1 MIRMTSND
9 YYDFLEKV
17 LERYEAG
24 ELSEE
29 EAVQMVNDAVIDE
42 WKSDPREPHDV
53 PDDYV
58 MPQFKSETSN
68 VNTECAFTNETTV
81 WDIIRLSTS
90 LNSDDVIWISNL
102 FNNSIIHDIRISRE
116 INKWNYPLY
125 KIICNPNSGEIV
137 PTNFTIMLKDSQ
149 VSGYRIDV
157 NIEGIKSNS
166 AISIRG
172 TVFFSNV
179 EKGR

>member
-1 MIRMTSND
+1 MR
-9 YYDFLEKV
+9 KV
-17 LERYEAG
+17 TMNEYIELIDELCAKCDSG
-24 ELSEE
+24 ELTEE
-29 EAVQMVNDAVIDE
+29 GVNDILAEITISE

-53 PDDYV
+53 ADDYV

-68 VNTECAFTNETTV
+68 VNTECAFTNEPTV
-81 WDIIRLSTS
+81 GDIICLSTS